1 MKPCQKRTNQTIQL
15 LINGLKIDYYVK
27 ETFFFGVIIDKNL
40 NLKSEIWNL
49 NNLANKVLNP

>member
-27 ETFFFGVIIDKNL
+27 EAFFFGVIIDKNL
-40 NLKSEIWNL
+40 NLKSEI
-49 NNLANKVLNP
+49 

>member
-40 NLKSEIWNL
+40 NLKSEISIISPI
-49 NNLANKVLNP
+49 KF